1 MSGPIPNSNPNPNN
15 QASERQTARVMAAR
29 RAVPTGAPPSA
40 PVDVFEI
47 TRGDLL
53 GQSDLG
59 FDAASSAPLARL
71 RAMEG
76 LDNVKAAVDSLLR

>member
-1 MSGPIPNSNPNPNN
+1 
-15 QASERQTARVMAAR
+15 MAAR
-29 RAVPTGAPPSA
+29 RGVSAGAPPSA

-59 FDAASSAPLARL
+59 FDPVSSAPLARL

-76 LDNVKAAVDSLLR
+76 LEHVKAAVDSLLR